1 MPYSAFFDVPIY
13 LYKNPKSGEIVE
25 ILQDMNSTHE
35 YSDRNG
41 LKHERVFTTPNASI
55 DTSIDA
61 FNAKDFARKTSSK
74 KGSLGDLW
82 DISREASAK
91 REKSIGKDPV
101 KDKYLSDYSAAR
113 RGKKLP
119 KDFQR

>member
-1 MPYSAFFDVPIY
+1 MPIY
-13 LYKNPKSGEIVE
+13 LYKNPKNGETVE
-25 ILQDMNSTHE
+25 VFQDMNSTHE
-35 YSDRNG
+35 YSDSNG
-41 LKHERVFTTPNASI
+41 LKHERVFTIPNAAI

-74 KGSLGDLW
+74 KSSLGDLW
-82 DISREASAK
+82 DMSKEASIK

-101 KDKYLSDYSAAR
+101 KDKYLSDYSATR